1 VLRVDSGAATSH
13 AARVKI
19 YLVRHA
25 EAVSAGL
32 DRTDAH
38 RHLSASGRSTC
49 RGVGRLLREA
59 EVSFDVVL
67 TSPLVRAV
75 QTAELVSEGVGYLGV
90 IEAHVGLSPGAQP
103 EVIAGE
109 LLARD
114 GAVAVFGHEPS
125 ISALAAYLSGRPSF
139 ASFLPGQV
147 CYLDSHQPVW
157 KLNPDALQIQ
167 DLH

>member
-1 VLRVDSGAATSH
+1 M
-13 AARVKI
+13 
-19 YLVRHA
+19 
-25 EAVSAGL
+25 
-32 DRTDAH
+32 
-38 RHLSASGRSTC
+38 
-49 RGVGRLLREA
+49 GRLLREA
-59 EVSFDVVL
+59 EVRFDVVL

-75 QTAELVSEGVGYLGV
+75 QTAELLSEAVGYLGV

-103 EVIAGE
+103 EVVAAE

-147 CYLDSHQPVW
+147 CFLESHQPVW
-157 KLNPDALQIQ
+157 KLHPDALQIQ